1 NLEKAKEQLEAYS
14 QTLEEKVAA
23 RTQELKEKN
32 VQLHDNNQRLG
43 KTLRELQRTQAQ
55 MIHTEKMS
63 SLGQMVAGVAHEINN
78 PISFI
83 YGNVN
88 HATDYF
94 GDLLKLIESYQ
105 QSYPNPTEEVLD
117 TVEEIDMEYL
127 VDDLSKLLGS
137 MKSGAERIRNIVL
150 SLRNFS
156 HLDESSMKPVDINSG
171 IESTLLILQNRF
183 ESRRCEVIKEY
194 GQLPLVNCYASE
206 LNQVFLH
213 IINNALDAL
222 HNSPSPQI
230 TITTEVTRSDTV
242 KISIAD
248 NGPGMSDEVRSRIF
262 DPFFTTKPVGSG
274 TGLGLAVSYQIVVE
288 KHGGS
293 LTCISGPGQG
303 TSFAIEIPMGAKT

>member
-43 KTLRELQRTQAQ
+43 ETLRELQRTQAQ

-63 SLGQMVAGVAHEINN
+63 SLGQMVAGIAHEINN

-88 HATDYF
+88 HTNDYVQ
-94 GDLLKLIESYQ
+94 DLLKLIETYQ
-105 QSYPNPTEEVLD
+105 ESYPNPTDIVSE
-117 TVEEIDMEYL
+117 TTEEIDLEFL
-127 VDDLSKLLGS
+127 ADDLSKMLLS

-156 HLDESSMKPVDINSG
+156 RLDESSMKPVDINSG
-171 IESTLLILQNRF
+171 IESTLLIVQNRF

-213 IINNALDAL
+213 ILNNAIDAL

-230 TITTEVTRSDTV
+230 TITTSVTGSDTV

-288 KHGGS
+288 KHRGS
-293 LTCISGPGQG
+293 LTCISAPGQG
-303 TSFAIEIPMGAKT
+303 TEFIIEIPIHPKT